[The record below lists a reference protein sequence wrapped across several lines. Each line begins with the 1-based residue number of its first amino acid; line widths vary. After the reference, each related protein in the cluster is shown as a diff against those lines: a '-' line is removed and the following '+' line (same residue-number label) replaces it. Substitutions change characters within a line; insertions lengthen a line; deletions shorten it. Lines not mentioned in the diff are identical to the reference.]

1 MSYTQANRPIRVE
14 TVLGPDVLLLE
25 GVSGVEGVST
35 PFSFGLDLVSE
46 DDAVAAASLLRTPAV
61 VTLTLSTGE
70 ERVFHG
76 LIRRFVQEGRDEELT
91 TYQAE
96 IVPWIWFLSLSRE
109 SRIYQNLSVPEI
121 LEELF
126 RRLGHADFELRCT
139 RSYPKRE
146 YCVQYRETHLEFVSR
161 LMEEEGIFYFFEH
174 TPERHLLVVAD
185 DNGAVQPCPVIP
197 AARFL
202 GHEGGDVVG
211 MLHSEEQACTGKVML
226 RDYDFLQPSLK
237 LESAIAADDPEEDYD
252 YPGDFAAPD
261 DGDRYA
267 RIRLEEAAALR
278 QVVRGQSTCRAF
290 QSGFRFELTDHFR
303 PAANQPY
310 MLLQVQHV
318 ASAGDYR
325 AWEGAPMEY
334 RNHFLAIPH
343 SVPYR
348 PRRATPH
355 PVIHGSQTALV
366 VGPAGEEVWVD
377 SHGRI
382 KVQFYWDRVGR
393 KDENSSCWVRVAQPW
408 AGKGWGA
415 VQIPRIGNEVVVEF
429 LEGDPDR
436 PLVTGSVYNAEQTPP
451 FDLPGAG
458 IQMGM
463 KSRSSKGGGGYNEI
477 TMTDTKG
484 TEQVTIHAQYDMG
497 TTVEHDDTQTV
508 NNDRTIT
515 VQGKHTETVT
525 GDTSITVSSGKY
537 SHDVA
542 AGTATYHVAGAV
554 SETFDSTLSTTVA
567 SKVTLDSTGS
577 EIAVTAATKIS
588 IQVGSSSL
596 TMDAGG
602 NIELSGVN
610 IKINGVTI
618 AVSGDAEASMA
629 VAASSVKC
637 TPASM
642 EVAGAMVKS
651 AATAI
656 NEITG
661 ATVKLN

>member
-35 PFSFGLDLVSE
+35 PFSFGLDLVSD
-46 DDAVAAASLLRTPAV
+46 DDAVAAAGLLRTPAV

-96 IVPWIWFLSLSRE
+96 IVPWLWFLSLSRE

-139 RSYPKRE
+139 RTYPKRE

-237 LESAIAADDPEEDYD
+237 LESAIAAEDPEELYD

-303 PAANQPY
+303 PRPTSRTCCCRCSTWPAPATTGRGKARRWSTATTSWPSPTPCRTAPAA
-310 MLLQVQHV
+310 
-318 ASAGDYR
+318 
-325 AWEGAPMEY
+325 
-334 RNHFLAIPH
+334 
-343 SVPYR
+343 
-348 PRRATPH
+348 PRRTP
-355 PVIHGSQTALV
+355 
-366 VGPAGEEVWVD
+366 
-377 SHGRI
+377 
-382 KVQFYWDRVGR
+382 
-393 KDENSSCWVRVAQPW
+393 
-408 AGKGWGA
+408 
-415 VQIPRIGNEVVVEF
+415 
-429 LEGDPDR
+429 
-436 PLVTGSVYNAEQTPP
+436 
-451 FDLPGAG
+451 
-458 IQMGM
+458 
-463 KSRSSKGGGGYNEI
+463 
-477 TMTDTKG
+477 
-484 TEQVTIHAQYDMG
+484 
-497 TTVEHDDTQTV
+497 
-508 NNDRTIT
+508 
-515 VQGKHTETVT
+515 
-525 GDTSITVSSGKY
+525 
-537 SHDVA
+537 
-542 AGTATYHVAGAV
+542 
-554 SETFDSTLSTTVA
+554 
-567 SKVTLDSTGS
+567 
-577 EIAVTAATKIS
+577 
-588 IQVGSSSL
+588 
-596 TMDAGG
+596 
-602 NIELSGVN
+602 
-610 IKINGVTI
+610 
-618 AVSGDAEASMA
+618 
-629 VAASSVKC
+629 
-637 TPASM
+637 
-642 EVAGAMVKS
+642 
-651 AATAI
+651 
-656 NEITG
+656 
-661 ATVKLN
+661 